1 MAKIIGIDLGT
12 TNSCVAIMEG
22 NKPKVIENSEGD
34 RTTPS
39 IVAFTKDGEVLVG
52 QSAKRQ
58 AVTNPQNTLA
68 AVKRLIGRKF
78 TDEVVQRDI
87 KMVPY
92 KIVKADNGDAW
103 VEVQGKKMAPPEV
116 SARVL
121 MKMKKTAEDYLG
133 ETVTEAVITVPAYFN
148 DSQRQATKDAGRIAG
163 LNVKRIINEPTA
175 AALAYG
181 LDKEGGD
188 RKIAVYDLGGGT
200 FDVSVIEI
208 AEVDGERQFE
218 VLSTNGDTF
227 LGGEDFDLRV
237 INYLADEFKKESGID
252 VRKDPLAMQRLK
264 EASEK
269 AKIELSSSQQTEINL
284 PYITADAAGPKHL
297 NMKLTRAKLES
308 LVEDLVQKTI
318 EPCRIALKDAGLTM
332 KDVGE
337 VILVGGQT
345 RMPLVQKAVK
355 DLFGREPRKDV
366 NPDEAVAVG
375 AAIQGGVL
383 SGDVKDVLLLDVTP
397 LSLGIETLG
406 GVMTKVIE
414 KNTTIPTKA
423 AQTFSTADDNQTGVT
438 IHVLQG
444 ERDRATD
451 NKSLGRFD
459 LTDIPPAP
467 RGMPQIEVTF
477 DIDANGILNVSA
489 KDVKTGKEQRIVI
502 KASSGLSE
510 AEIKRMVSDAE
521 AHAEEDKKF
530 RELVAAR
537 NKADATVHTV
547 EKALADGGEKVSEQD
562 KKAANDAIAAVK
574 TAMAGDD
581 KDDIEHKTQALEQ
594 ASTDA
599 HAADVRAAAIRGR
612 WRRGLDRRS
621 PAAVHPAASR
631 TMCSMP
637 SSKRSRRAIA
647 RRLERAC
654 ALARGSAGL
663 QDPRPRLNASEPPV
677 HAGRRFSLW
686 GSSGC
691 GRYIARGV

>member
-1 MAKIIGIDLGT
+1 MSKVIGIDLGT

-22 NKPKVIENSEGD
+22 GKPRVIENSEGD

-58 AVTNPQNTLA
+58 AVTNPQNTLF

-78 TDEVVQRDI
+78 DDEVVQRDI

-103 VEVQGKKMAPPEV
+103 VEAQGKKMAPPEV

-133 ETVTEAVITVPAYFN
+133 EPVTEAVITVPAYFN

-181 LDKEGGD
+181 LDKQSGGD

-200 FDVSVIEI
+200 FDISIIEI
-208 AEVDGERQFE
+208 AAVDGERQFE

-227 LGGEDFDLRV
+227 LGGEDFDLRI
-237 INYLADEFKKESGID
+237 INFLAEQFLKESGVD

-264 EASEK
+264 EAAEK
-269 AKIELSSSQQTEINL
+269 AKIELSSSQQTDINL
-284 PYITADAAGPKHL
+284 PYITADASGPKHL
-297 NMKLTRAKLES
+297 NIKLTRAKLES

-318 EPCRIALKDAGLTM
+318 APCRTAMKDAGVSAG
-332 KDVGE
+332 DISE

-345 RMPLVQKAVK
+345 RMPLVQKYVK
-355 DLFGREPRKDV
+355 DFFGKEPRKDV

-375 AAIQGGVL
+375 AAIQAGVL
-383 SGDVKDVLLLDVTP
+383 AGEVKDVLLLDVTP

-406 GVMTKVIE
+406 SIVDKLIE

-423 AQTFSTADDNQTGVT
+423 SKTYSTADDNQTAVT

-444 ERDRATD
+444 ERDRASD
-451 NKSLGRFD
+451 NKSLGKFD

-467 RGMPQIEVTF
+467 RGMPQIEVSF

-489 KDVKTGKEQRIVI
+489 KDKATGKEQKIVI
-502 KASSGLSE
+502 KASSGLTE
-510 AEIKRMVSDAE
+510 DEIKRMVRDAE
-521 AHAEEDKKF
+521 SHAEEDKRF
-530 RELVAAR
+530 RELVEVR
-537 NKADATVHTV
+537 NKADALIHTV
-547 EKALADGGEKVSEQD
+547 EKTVKDLGDKVDAGERAKVESAISDLRTALKADDKNVVEKKTEALAQASQ
-562 KKAANDAIAAVK
+562 AIAQRAYASQGGAEAGAAAGAAGAGAAGGQPGGGRDDVVDAEFEEVK
-574 TAMAGDD
+574 D
-581 KDDIEHKTQALEQ
+581 KDRK
-594 ASTDA
+594 AS
-599 HAADVRAAAIRGR
+599 
-612 WRRGLDRRS
+612 
-621 PAAVHPAASR
+621 
-631 TMCSMP
+631 
-637 SSKRSRRAIA
+637 
-647 RRLERAC
+647 
-654 ALARGSAGL
+654 
-663 QDPRPRLNASEPPV
+663 
-677 HAGRRFSLW
+677 
-686 GSSGC
+686 
-691 GRYIARGV
+691 

>member
-1 MAKIIGIDLGT
+1 MGKMIGIDLGT

-22 NKPKVIENSEGD
+22 GKPKVIENSEGD

-58 AVTNPQNTLA
+58 AVTNPQNTVA
-68 AVKRLIGRKF
+68 AAKRLIGRKF
-78 TDEVVQRDI
+78 ADDVVKKDVS
-87 KMVPY
+87 MVSY

-218 VLSTNGDTF
+218 VLSTNGDSF

-264 EASEK
+264 EAGEK
-269 AKIELSSSQQTEINL
+269 AKIELSSTPQTKINL

-297 NMKLTRAKLES
+297 NMKLPRAKLES
-308 LVEDLVQKTI
+308 LVEDLVQKTM
-318 EPCRIALKDAGLTM
+318 EPCRIALKDAGLAM

-345 RMPLVQKAVK
+345 RMPMVQKAVK
-355 DLFGREPRKDV
+355 DLFGKEPRKDV

-406 GVMTKVIE
+406 GIMTKVIE

-444 ERDRATD
+444 ERDRSSD

-467 RGMPQIEVTF
+467 RGMPQIEVAF

-521 AHAEEDKKF
+521 THAEEDKKF

-537 NKADATVHTV
+537 NKADAAIHGVD
-547 EKALADGGEKVSEQD
+547 KALKDVGDKISEDQ
-562 KKAANDAIAAVK
+562 KKAATDAVAAVK
-574 TAMAGDD
+574 AAMGGDD
-581 KDDIEHKTQALEQ
+581 REEIERKTTELEQ
-594 ASTDA
+594 ASSA
-599 HAADVRAAAIRGR
+599 IMQKMYEQSAAG
-612 WRRGLDRRS
+612 
-621 PAAVHPAASR
+621 AAS
-631 TMCSMP
+631 SGD
-637 SSKRSRRAIA
+637 SGAGS
-647 RRLERAC
+647 
-654 ALARGSAGL
+654 GSAGRA
-663 QDPRPRLNASEPPV
+663 QQPKDDVWDAEFEEVKDSDRKKA
-677 HAGRRFSLW
+677 
-686 GSSGC
+686 
-691 GRYIARGV
+691 

>member
-1 MAKIIGIDLGT
+1 MGKMIGIDLGT

-22 NKPKVIENSEGD
+22 GKPKVIENSEGD

-58 AVTNPQNTLA
+58 DVTNPANTVA
-68 AVKRLIGRKF
+68 AVKGLIGRKF
-78 TDEVVQRDI
+78 TDEVVKKDMS
-87 KMVPY
+87 MVSY
-92 KIVKADNGDAW
+92 KIIKADNGDAW
-103 VEVQGKKMAPPEV
+103 VEVQGKKMAAQEI

-121 MKMKKTAEDYLG
+121 QKMKKTAEDYLG

-181 LDKEGGD
+181 LDKDGGD

-264 EASEK
+264 EAAEK

-297 NMKLTRAKLES
+297 NMKLTRANLES

-318 EPCRIALKDAGLTM
+318 EPCRIALKDAGLSM

-337 VILVGGQT
+337 VILVGGQP
-345 RMPLVQKAVK
+345 RMPMVQKAVK
-355 DLFGREPRKDV
+355 DLFGKEPRKDV

-406 GVMTKVIE
+406 GIMTKVIG

-444 ERDRATD
+444 ERDRAAD
-451 NKSLGRFD
+451 NKSLGKFD

-530 RELVAAR
+530 RELVGAR
-537 NKADATVHTV
+537 NKADAAIHSV
-547 EKALADGGEKVSEQD
+547 EKALKDVGEKISDDQ
-562 KKAANDAIAAVK
+562 KKAATDAVAAVK
-574 TAMAGDD
+574 AAMGGDD
-581 KDDIEHKTQALEQ
+581 REEIERKTAELEQ
-594 ASTDA
+594 ASSA
-599 HAADVRAAAIRGR
+599 IMQKMYEQSAAG
-612 WRRGLDRRS
+612 
-621 PAAVHPAASR
+621 AS
-631 TMCSMP
+631 
-637 SSKRSRRAIA
+637 SSGDSGAGS
-647 RRLERAC
+647 
-654 ALARGSAGL
+654 GSA
-663 QDPRPRLNASEPPV
+663 
-677 HAGRRFSLW
+677 
-686 GSSGC
+686 
-691 GRYIARGV
+691 